1 VSPVP
6 WATVREA
13 TLADV
18 AEVARLAARGLGGRL
33 EREAALSAPE
43 IAVRLLED
51 LETGDLL
58 YVGERQGRV
67 IGFAQANELMVAD
80 GGHVVDLLHIYVA
93 PEHRRRGLG
102 RELVRALLRGFRL
115 PVRPMLRAWAPCG
128 SPMER
133 FFQATGA
140 RPLRQRWKVIGEM
153 ALRGTIYAWS
163 QHESASAGQ
172 RLAR

>member
-1 VSPVP
+1 MP
-6 WATVREA
+6 WATVRVA

-18 AEVARLAARGLGGRL
+18 AEVARLAARGLGEHLDGR
-33 EREAALSAPE
+33 AALSAPE

-58 YVGERQGRV
+58 YVGERRSRV
-67 IGFAQANELMVAD
+67 IGFAQASELMVAD
-80 GGHVVDLLHIYVA
+80 GGHVVELLRIYVA

-102 RELVRALLRGFRL
+102 GDLVRALLHGFRL
-115 PVRPMLRAWAPCG
+115 PVRPVLRAWAPCG
-128 SPMER
+128 SPIER

-140 RPLRQRWKVIGEM
+140 RPLRQRWKVVGEV
-153 ALRGTIYAWS
+153 ALRGMVYAWS
-163 QHESASAGQ
+163 RSEPARAGE